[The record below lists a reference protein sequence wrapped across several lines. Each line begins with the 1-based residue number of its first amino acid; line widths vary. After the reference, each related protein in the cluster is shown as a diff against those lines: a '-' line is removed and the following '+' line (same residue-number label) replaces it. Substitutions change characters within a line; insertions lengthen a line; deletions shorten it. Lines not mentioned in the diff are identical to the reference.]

1 MLHLL
6 SSQYTFRNILRCYR
20 IRVKASGYIL
30 VLGSKVQEEKVLNQ
44 PIEWIPV
51 PEFLRRNKGRVD
63 KNLVY
68 REIAAGRLPA
78 IRIGPKK
85 ILIRAD
91 AFDVL
96 FEQGQSQSQ
105 TVIPE

>member
-1 MLHLL
+1 M
-6 SSQYTFRNILRCYR
+6 
-20 IRVKASGYIL
+20 
-30 VLGSKVQEEKVLNQ
+30 LNQ

-96 FEQGQSQSQ
+96 FEQGQHRSQ

>member
-1 MLHLL
+1 M
-6 SSQYTFRNILRCYR
+6 
-20 IRVKASGYIL
+20 RVKASGYIL
-30 VLGSKVQEEKVLNQ
+30 VLGSKVKEEKVLNQ
-44 PIEWIPV
+44 ANEWIPV

-78 IRIGPKK
+78 IRVGSKK

-96 FEQGQSQSQ
+96 FEQGQSQSR
-105 TVIPE
+105 TMSPE

>member
-1 MLHLL
+1 MINH
-6 SSQYTFRNILRCYR
+6 
-20 IRVKASGYIL
+20 AH
-30 VLGSKVQEEKVLNQ
+30 
-44 PIEWIPV
+44 EWIPV

-78 IRIGPKK
+78 IRVGSKK

-96 FEQGQSQSQ
+96 FEQGQSQSR
-105 TVIPE
+105 TISPE